1 MAGRSCGETTDP
13 TVPPWIYPQPTLFLI
28 MASNHR
34 ARVAKMTLF
43 TDPTTSLEKRIEE
56 DVLKAIRNTYVKKK
70 ILKRPQ

>member
-1 MAGRSCGETTDP
+1 
-13 TVPPWIYPQPTLFLI
+13 
-28 MASNHR
+28 
-34 ARVAKMTLF
+34 MTLF